1 MKKLI
6 LYTFF
11 ALAATFAANAQ
22 TQPQVENKNQA
33 DIKFEEEKYDFGN
46 VKEGELATHLF
57 KFKNTGK
64 EPLILT
70 NVSASC
76 GCTTPEWPKEPIAPG
91 KSSTI
96 DVRYDTNRPGAFTKT
111 VTLTS
116 NEEGKTKVL
125 TIKGMVKTKP
135 QPESAPAIQNSPLGA
150 PQKSNVKG

>member
-1 MKKLI
+1 MKKI
-6 LYTFF
+6 LSLLTFCALF
-11 ALAATFAANAQ
+11 ATTIMAQ
-22 TQPQVENKNQA
+22 SKGPVMN
-33 DIKFEEEKYDFGN
+33 F
-46 VKEGELATHLF
+46 KETTLDYGEIEQGSEPLRKF
-57 KFKNTGK
+57 KFTNTGDA
-64 EPLILT
+64 PLIISNAT
-70 NVSASC
+70 GSC
-76 GCTTPEWPKEPIAPG
+76 GCTVPEWPKEPIAPG

>member
-1 MKKLI
+1 MKKI
-6 LYTFF
+6 LSLLTFCALF
-11 ALAATFAANAQ
+11 ATTIMAQ
-22 TQPQVENKNQA
+22 SKGPVMS
-33 DIKFEEEKYDFGN
+33 F
-46 VKEGELATHLF
+46 KETTVDYGEIEQGSEPLRKF
-57 KFKNTGK
+57 KFTNTGDA
-64 EPLILT
+64 PLIISNAT
-70 NVSASC
+70 GSC
-76 GCTTPEWPKEPIAPG
+76 GCTVPEWPKEPIAPG